1 MPETVGGIP
10 LHPLVV
16 HAAVVLIP
24 LAALGVGAV
33 SLVPRWRDRYG
44 GLVVTVAVLGSVLG
58 WAAKESGQNLKEI
71 VGESDL
77 VDRHA
82 QLGQT
87 ILWGVVPLAVL
98 AVVLWWLGRRDAHG
112 RPVARGG
119 SIAIGTAG
127 LVVAIAVLVQVVL
140 IGHAGAKAAWG

>member
-1 MPETVGGIP
+1 
-10 LHPLVV
+10 LVV

-24 LAALGVGAV
+24 LAALGVGAISV
-33 SLVPRWRDRYG
+33 VPRWRARYG
-44 GLVVTVAVLGSVLG
+44 GLVVTVAVLGAVLG
-58 WAAKESGQNLKEI
+58 WVAKETGQNLKAI
-71 VGESDL
+71 VTDTDL

-87 ILWGVVPLAVL
+87 ILWGVVPLAVM
-98 AVVLWWLGRRDAHG
+98 AIALWWLGRRSAQG
-112 RPVARGG
+112 RTVARGG

-127 LVVAIAVLVQVVL
+127 FVVACAVLVQVVL